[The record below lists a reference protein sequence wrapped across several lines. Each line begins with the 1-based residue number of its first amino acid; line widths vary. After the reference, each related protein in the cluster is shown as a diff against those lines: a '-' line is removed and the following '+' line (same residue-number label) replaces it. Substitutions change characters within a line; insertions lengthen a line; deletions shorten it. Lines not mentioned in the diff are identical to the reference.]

1 MTFKDGII
9 NDTVENLINGRDYRE
24 NIIQAINAEFLDFS
38 MAFFKKIVEAKK
50 NDTSIDYSWYKT
62 HFLSEKS
69 NTIDEIIINSGLNRK
84 TISNMYGTA
93 NKETA
98 LRVSIDNFDYII
110 EALQELENNADNDID
125 IVMEVSHG
133 DDTVGLNLT
142 ESMLVINALATKK
155 IQLRGGAWSSIG
167 KRVEKPIVD
176 RLCAMSGV
184 PKANIDNSTFKK
196 DKTKGVDREVDY
208 KLLGRDGQVYRIE
221 VKLMGK
227 GNPESADA
235 TIARDSNI
243 FIADTLSEQN
253 KNQLKELGIQ
263 YVELKGNADSLADF
277 KKVLDELDIPHSD
290 KAALLEYSIEL
301 IKSDA
306 LKAMDKLSQEEFVEA
321 VLSVIDNANDPQV
334 QAYVNGWVGKA
345 YEEFRAIED
354 PFAPTFEDNDVIS
367 YLRHETRSAFNYLF
381 AKDEKKKNVED
392 MEKCRHSLNQL
403 CANLSRERNTQNK
416 S

>member
-24 NIIQAINAEFLDFS
+24 NIIQAINAEFFDFS

-50 NDTSIDYSWYKT
+50 NNTSIDYSWYKEY
-62 HFLSEKS
+62 FLTEAHGNS
-69 NTIDEIIINSGLNRK
+69 TDDIIINSGLNKK

-93 NKETA
+93 KKE
-98 LRVSIDNFDYII
+98 VSLKVSVDNFNYIV

-155 IQLRGGAWSSIG
+155 IQIRGGAWSSIG
-167 KRVEKPIVD
+167 KRVEKPVVD
-176 RLCAMSGV
+176 RLCAMAGV
-184 PKANIDNSTFKK
+184 PKANIDNKTFKK
-196 DKTKGVDREVDY
+196 DKTKDVDREVDY
-208 KLLGRDGQVYRIE
+208 KLVGRDGTIYRIE

-263 YVELKGNADSLADF
+263 YVELKGNEHSLSDF

-290 KAALLEYSIEL
+290 KAALLDYHVEL
-301 IKSDA
+301 IKTDVF
-306 LKAMDKLSQEEFVEA
+306 KAVSEMSEDEFAEVILSA
-321 VLSVIDNANDPQV
+321 VDNDPQYRE
-334 QAYVNGWVGKA
+334 YVDGWVKEI
-345 YEEFRAIED
+345 YTEYRAIKD
-354 PFAPTFEDNDVIS
+354 TFAPSFEDNTIS
-367 YLRHETRSAFNYLF
+367 CLRHQTHAAFNYLLSRN
-381 AKDEKKKNVED
+381 EKKKTAED
-392 MEKCRHSLNQL
+392 MEKCRNSLKNL
-403 CANLSRERNTQNK
+403 CTNLGRERKTQNQ